1 MWLGTLGPGKARQ
14 GEFLR
19 EAERWRRYI
28 EALTN
33 LSSLNEPKPNRVHN
47 FPIASEVKLENA
59 VCMNLESY
67 NRSISAPPQLEEL
80 SIASDE

>member
-28 EALTN
+28 EALAH
-33 LSSLNEPKPNRVHN
+33 LSSLNEPESNRVQD
-47 FPIASEVKLENA
+47 FPVATEQKQRDEVY
-59 VCMNLESY
+59 MNLESY
-67 NRSISAPPQLEEL
+67 NRSISIPSQLEEL